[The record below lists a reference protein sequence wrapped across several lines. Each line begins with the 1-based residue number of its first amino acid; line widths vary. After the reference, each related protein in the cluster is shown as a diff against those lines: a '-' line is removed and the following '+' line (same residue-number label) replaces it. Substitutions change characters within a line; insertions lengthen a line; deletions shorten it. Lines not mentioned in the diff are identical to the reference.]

1 MKWRCF
7 RSFASLTQI
16 FKRRDQAFSPIPTG
30 TAPAH
35 PTLRS
40 LGRLSNGCTAKT
52 SADARVPDHECNIVL
67 ARQVTAARSVVC
79 PPDSMLAVVHSMPLL
94 APLALVNDDE
104 LTG

>member
-1 MKWRCF
+1 MAAPQKLQRMPE
-7 RSFASLTQI
+7 
-16 FKRRDQAFSPIPTG
+16 SPIMN
-30 TAPAH
+30 A
-35 PTLRS
+35 
-40 LGRLSNGCTAKT
+40 
-52 SADARVPDHECNIVL
+52 NIVL